1 METEPLSKR
10 VDDKV
15 SYATRREVS
24 KSRQSTRRTC
34 LCRVSGNGMF
44 PSPTMSNLDIG
55 LDGFE
60 LAREW

>member
-1 METEPLSKR
+1 METEPLSER

-24 KSRQSTRRTC
+24 NSGQSTRRSC

-44 PSPTMSNLDIG
+44 PSPTRSNLDIG
-55 LDGFE
+55 LDDLG
-60 LAREW
+60 LARE